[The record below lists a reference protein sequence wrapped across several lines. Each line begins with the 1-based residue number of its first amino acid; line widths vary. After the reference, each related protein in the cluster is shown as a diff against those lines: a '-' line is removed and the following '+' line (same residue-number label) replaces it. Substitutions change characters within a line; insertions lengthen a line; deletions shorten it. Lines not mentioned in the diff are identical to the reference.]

1 MKRLFAPF
9 LLLALAL
16 AASPGAG
23 AQSGPVIIGTLMS
36 LTGDL
41 APYGV
46 PIQNATILAVED
58 INAQGG
64 VLGGRLLVAAHRDD
78 GTSQQMGVDAA
89 NKLVNIDGVAAIV
102 GALSSGVTTAVAE
115 SVAIPSGV
123 VMVSPAS
130 TAPGLSTL
138 ADNGFVFR
146 TVLSDAM
153 QGVVLGE
160 LAMELG
166 FKQVSVIYVNNPYGQ
181 GLYERFKEA
190 YEASGGRILG
200 AAPYDS
206 GKSSYRGEL
215 QAVTRNGTPDA
226 LVVVG
231 YVSEGGTLIVRQAL
245 EGGFAQR
252 FLLPD
257 GMKSLDVI
265 RDIGAGIL
273 EGTHGTAPST
283 SETSTGFIDRYQQKF
298 GTPPPQP
305 YMAEAYD
312 AVFLVAMAIEKAG
325 STDRTAIRDA
335 LSSLLDPN
343 GVEVV
348 AGDWKAAQEAIASG
362 QKIKYLG
369 ASGSFH
375 FDAAGDRTSGTV
387 EVWKITGGNIV
398 SVRNVLFE

>member
-1 MKRLFAPF
+1 MKRLFTLLF
-9 LLLALAL
+9 LLAVAL
-16 AASPGAG
+16 AASVGAG
-23 AQSGPVIIGTLMS
+23 AQSGPVIVGTLMG

-41 APYGV
+41 APYGM
-46 PIQNATILAVED
+46 PIQNATDLAIQD

-64 VLGGRLLVAAHRDD
+64 VLGGRLLVAAHRDSA
-78 GTSQQMGVDAA
+78 TSEQVGVDAA
-89 NKLVNIDGVAAIV
+89 NKLVNIDGAVAIV
-102 GALSSGVTTAVAE
+102 GGLSSGVTLAAAQ

-130 TAPGLSTL
+130 TAPNITTL
-138 ADNGFVFR
+138 ADNGYIFR

-153 QGVVLGE
+153 QGVVLGQ

-166 FKQVSVIYVNNPYGQ
+166 YRQVSVIYVNNPYGQ

-190 YEASGGRILG
+190 YEANGGRILG
-200 AAPYDS
+200 AAPYDP

-215 QAVTRNGTPDA
+215 QAITRNGTPDA
-226 LVVVG
+226 LVVMG
-231 YVSEGGTLIVRQAL
+231 YVQQGGTLIMRQAL
-245 EGGFAQR
+245 EGGFVRR

-257 GMKSLDVI
+257 GMKSLEI
-265 RDIGAGIL
+265 IQALGANIL
-273 EGTHGTAPST
+273 EGTYGTAAST
-283 SETSTGFIDRYQQKF
+283 SETSTGFVERYTQQF

-312 AVFLVAMAIEKAG
+312 AVFLIAMAIEKAK

-348 AGDWKAAQEAIASG
+348 AGDWKAAQAAIASG
-362 QKIKYLG
+362 RKIKYLG
-369 ASGSFH
+369 ASGSFLL
-375 FDAAGDRTSGTV
+375 DANGDRTSGTV
-387 EVWKITGGNIV
+387 EVWKITGGQIV
-398 SVRNVLFE
+398 SDRNVSFD